1 MTLTLPQALA
11 LLFCSIVVG
20 TAAILK
26 KEKVII
32 EKVAVSYPNKKEI
45 ETPQVS
51 VKVTLT
57 KYQLQK
63 MLDILEEDNSFQ
75 NEDGTVS
82 FPAHIQDVYTFTSV
96 AKENKQSG
104 EYTLSSTHL
113 SRKWIPH

>member
-1 MTLTLPQALA
+1 MKKTILVG
-11 LLFCSIVVG
+11 LLCGAVVG
-20 TAAILK
+20 AAAIIK

-32 EKVAVSYPNKKEI
+32 EKVTVSYPSKKET
-45 ETPQVS
+45 ETPQIP

-57 KYQLQK
+57 KYQLEK
-63 MLDILEEDNSFQ
+63 MLDILEDHNSFQ
-75 NEDGTVS
+75 NEEGTVS

-113 SRKWIPH
+113 SRK

>member
-1 MTLTLPQALA
+1 MTLTLPQALI

-45 ETPQVS
+45 ETPQIP

-57 KYQLQK
+57 KYQLEK
-63 MLDILEEDNSFQ
+63 MLDILEDHHSFQ

-82 FPAHIQDVYTFTSV
+82 FPAHIEDVYTFTSV
-96 AKENKQSG
+96 AKENKYSG

-113 SRKWIPH
+113 SRK

>member
-1 MTLTLPQALA
+1 MEEVT
-11 LLFCSIVVG
+11 
-20 TAAILK
+20 
-26 KEKVII
+26 
-32 EKVAVSYPNKKEI
+32 VSYPDQKEM
-45 ETPQVS
+45 ETPQIS

-57 KYQLQK
+57 KFQLRK
-63 MLDILEEDNSFQ
+63 MLDILEEYHNVN
-75 NEDGTVS
+75 NEQGTVS